1 MRKVTAHPVLNHIAA
16 DAKLRLQRVPVQ
28 SQNKSELALQYATQY
43 KTRRR

>member
-1 MRKVTAHPVLNHIAA
+1 MLRVTVHPVLNHIAA

-28 SQNKSELALQYATQY
+28 SQNKSEFALQYATQY